1 MPGAW
6 STNQRFGTL
15 VDAPRVLV
23 TGAAGY
29 LGSQLIAGLAAD
41 AARRPA
47 ALVAMDV
54 REVPAEVRL
63 PGVAYETA
71 DIRAP
76 ELGELLERHAID
88 TVVHLASIVTPGKLS
103 NREFEYSVDVLGTE
117 NLLKAC
123 VLAGVRKIIVS
134 SSGAAYGYHADN
146 PAWISEDAPVRGN
159 REFAYS
165 WHKRLVEEM
174 LDDYRVQAPQLAQLV
189 FRIGTIL
196 GETVRNQITDLF
208 DKPRLIAI
216 RGSDSPFVFIWDQ
229 DVVGCLCVAVH
240 SDKTGI
246 YNLAGDGALRIHE
259 IAAQLDKRCVVL
271 PAWLL
276 QAALALLKPLGL
288 TQYGPEQVNFLRYRP
303 VLANRRLKE
312 QFGYVPKKTSAEVFE
327 FYLAAR
333 ARRSAS

>member
-1 MPGAW
+1 MG
-6 STNQRFGTL
+6 
-15 VDAPRVLV
+15 APRVLV

-29 LGSQLIAGLAAD
+29 LGNQLIAALASEAV
-41 AARRPA
+41 RKPA
-47 ALVAMDV
+47 AVVAMDV
-54 REVPAEVRL
+54 REVPPENRL
-63 PGVAYETA
+63 AGVDYETA

-76 ELGELLERHAID
+76 DLAATLQRHAID
-88 TVVHLASIVTPGKLS
+88 TVVHLASIVTPGRNS

-123 VLAGVRKIIVS
+123 VIAGVARIVVS

-146 PAWISEDAPVRGN
+146 PAWISEDQPVRGN

-174 LDDYRVQAPQLAQLV
+174 LADYRAHEPQLQQVV

-216 RGSDSPFVFIWDQ
+216 RGADSPFVFIWDQ
-229 DVVGCLCVAVH
+229 DVVGCMLEAVY
-240 SDKTGI
+240 SEKSGI
-246 YNLAGDGALRIHE
+246 YNVAGDGAMRIHE

-276 QAALALLKPLGL
+276 QAALAVLKPLGL

-333 ARRSAS
+333 KSGGA

>member
-1 MPGAW
+1 M
-6 STNQRFGTL
+6 N
-15 VDAPRVLV
+15 APHVLV

-29 LGSQLIAGLAAD
+29 LGSQLVAALAKD
-41 AARRPA
+41 AARKPA

-54 REVPAEVRL
+54 RDVPAEARL
-63 PGVAYETA
+63 PGVIYETA

-76 ELGELLERHAID
+76 GLDALLARHAID
-88 TVVHLASIVTPGKLS
+88 TVVHLASIVTPGKNS
-103 NREFEYSVDVLGTE
+103 DREFEYSVDVLGTE

-123 VLAGVRKIIVS
+123 VAAGVGKIVVS

-146 PAWISEDAPVRGN
+146 PSWISEDQPPRGN
-159 REFAYS
+159 QTFAYS

-174 LDDYRVQAPQLAQLV
+174 LADYRIQAPQLAQVV

-196 GETVRNQITDLF
+196 GETVKNQITDLF

-216 RGSDSPFVFIWDQ
+216 RGAASPFVFIWDK
-229 DVVGCLCVAVH
+229 DVVGCMLEAVY
-240 SDKTGI
+240 SDRAGI
-246 YNLAGDGALRIHE
+246 YNVAGDGALRIQE
-259 IAAQLDKRCVVL
+259 IAARLDKRCVVL

-303 VLANRRLKE
+303 VLSNRRLKE
-312 QFGYVPKKTSAEVFE
+312 VFGYVPKKTSAEVFE

-333 ARRSAS
+333 ARRSAQ

>member
-1 MPGAW
+1 M
-6 STNQRFGTL
+6 N
-15 VDAPRVLV
+15 APRVLV

-29 LGSQLIAGLAAD
+29 LGSQLIAALAQD
-41 AARRPA
+41 AARKPA

-54 REVPAEVRL
+54 REVPAEGRL
-63 PGVAYETA
+63 PGVIYEAA

-76 ELGELLERHAID
+76 GLDTLLARHTID
-88 TVVHLASIVTPGKLS
+88 TVVHLASIVTPGKDS
-103 NREFEYSVDVLGTE
+103 DREFEYSVDVLGTE

-123 VLAGVRKIIVS
+123 VAAGVGKVVVS

-146 PAWISEDAPVRGN
+146 PTWISEDQPLRGN
-159 REFAYS
+159 QAFAYS

-174 LDDYRVQAPQLAQLV
+174 LADYRVQQPQLAQVV

-196 GETVRNQITDLF
+196 GETVKNQITDLF

-216 RGSDSPFVFIWDQ
+216 RGADSPFVFIWDK
-229 DVVGCLCVAVH
+229 DVVGCMLEAVY
-240 SDKTGI
+240 SDRAGI
-246 YNLAGDGALRIHE
+246 YNVAGDGALRIQE
-259 IAAQLDKRCVVL
+259 IAAHLDKRCVAL

-288 TQYGPEQVNFLRYRP
+288 TQYGPEQVDFLRYRP
-303 VLANRRLKE
+303 VLTNRRLKE
-312 QFGYVPKKTSAEVFE
+312 VFGYVPQKTSAEVFE

-333 ARRSAS
+333 ARRARA